1 MEQKKKL
8 KKTLKD
14 LTLKDNFM
22 FCAVMMVEENCRSFL
37 EACLGFLI
45 GHLRV
50 DQEKSMIWH
59 PEYRSVRL
67 DVYARDDENRR
78 YNVEMQVAQKP
89 FLAKRKRYY
98 QSQMDMELLRSGHG
112 YGELPDTYVIFVCDF
127 DPFGCGRYLYTFE
140 NCCLE
145 NGELKL
151 NDGCRSLFL
160 STYGRNPK
168 ETPHEIVSF
177 LECLKTGKT
186 TELAAGT
193 LTGRLQASMEQIKKS
208 REMEDKFMTIGEL
221 IEDDL
226 EEARAEGRAEGR
238 EEGMIIGKAQMI
250 LDLLQDKGSVS
261 KTAVDRVLKEKN
273 PAVLKEWI
281 CLAVQAESV
290 PQFEEAIQ

>member
-8 KKTLKD
+8 KKTLKE

-22 FCAVMMVEENCRSFL
+22 FCAVMMMEENCRSFL
-37 EACLGFLI
+37 EACLGFPI

-98 QSQMDMELLRSGHG
+98 QSQMDMEL
-112 YGELPDTYVIFVCDF
+112 
-127 DPFGCGRYLYTFE
+127 
-140 NCCLE
+140 
-145 NGELKL
+145 
-151 NDGCRSLFL
+151 
-160 STYGRNPK
+160 
-168 ETPHEIVSF
+168 
-177 LECLKTGKT
+177 
-186 TELAAGT
+186 
-193 LTGRLQASMEQIKKS
+193 QASMEQIKKS

-226 EEARAEGRAEGR
+226 EEARAEGREEGLAEGKTIGRAEGRTEGR
-238 EEGMIIGKAQMI
+238 EEGMLIGKAQMI

-261 KTAVDRVLKEKN
+261 KTAVDRV
-273 PAVLKEWI
+273 
-281 CLAVQAESV
+281 
-290 PQFEEAIQ
+290 

>member
-8 KKTLKD
+8 KKTLKE

-22 FCAVMMVEENCRSFL
+22 FCAVMMMEENCRSFL
-37 EACLGFLI
+37 EACLGFPI

-98 QSQMDMELLRSGHG
+98 QSQMDMELLRSGQG

-127 DPFGCGRYLYTFE
+127 DPFGCVRYLYTFE

-160 STYGRNPK
+160 RSRSK
-168 ETPHEIVSF
+168 RA
-177 LECLKTGKT
+177 GKWRT
-186 TELAAGT
+186 N
-193 LTGRLQASMEQIKKS
+193 S
-208 REMEDKFMTIGEL
+208 
-221 IEDDL
+221 
-226 EEARAEGRAEGR
+226 
-238 EEGMIIGKAQMI
+238 
-250 LDLLQDKGSVS
+250 
-261 KTAVDRVLKEKN
+261 
-273 PAVLKEWI
+273 
-281 CLAVQAESV
+281 
-290 PQFEEAIQ
+290 

>member
-1 MEQKKKL
+1 MEQKNTL

-22 FCAVMMVEENCRSFL
+22 FCAVMTVEENCRSFL
-37 EACLGFLI
+37 EACLGFPI
-45 GHLRV
+45 GDLQI

-67 DVYARDDENRR
+67 DVYAKDDENRR

-98 QSQMDMELLRSGHG
+98 QSQMDMELLRSVHS

-145 NGELKL
+145 NGVLKL
-151 NDGCRSLFL
+151 NDGCKSLFL
-160 STYGRNPK
+160 STHGQNPE
-168 ETPHEIVSF
+168 ETPPEIVSF
-177 LECLKTGKT
+177 LECLMTGETPEYKANT
-186 TELAAGT
+186 LAGQ
-193 LTGRLQASMEQIKKS
+193 LQTSMEQIKKS
-208 REMEDKFMTIGEL
+208 RELEDKFMTIGEL

-226 EEARAEGRAEGR
+226 EEARAEGRTD
-238 EEGMIIGKAQMI
+238 GKTEMI
-250 LDLLQDKGSVS
+250 LEVLCGKGSVS
-261 KTAVDRVLKEKN
+261 EETKGRILKERDS
-273 PAVLKEWI
+273 AILKEWI

-290 PQFEEAIQ
+290 QQFEEAIR

>member
-37 EACLGFLI
+37 EACLGFPI
-45 GHLRV
+45 GKLQV

-98 QSQMDMELLRSGHG
+98 QSQMDME
-112 YGELPDTYVIFVCDF
+112 
-127 DPFGCGRYLYTFE
+127 
-140 NCCLE
+140 
-145 NGELKL
+145 
-151 NDGCRSLFL
+151 
-160 STYGRNPK
+160 
-168 ETPHEIVSF
+168 
-177 LECLKTGKT
+177 
-186 TELAAGT
+186 
-193 LTGRLQASMEQIKKS
+193 LQASMEQIKKS

-261 KTAVDRVLKEKN
+261 QTAVDRVLKEKN
-273 PAVLKEWI
+273 PSVLKEWI
-281 CLAVQAESV
+281 RLAVQAESV
-290 PQFEEAIQ
+290 QQFEETIQ

>member
-89 FLAKRKRYY
+89 FL
-98 QSQMDMELLRSGHG
+98 
-112 YGELPDTYVIFVCDF
+112 
-127 DPFGCGRYLYTFE
+127 
-140 NCCLE
+140 
-145 NGELKL
+145 
-151 NDGCRSLFL
+151 
-160 STYGRNPK
+160 STHGRNPE

-186 TELAAGT
+186 TELAEDT
-193 LTGRLQASMEQIKKS
+193 LTGQLQASMEQIKKS

-226 EEARAEGRAEGR
+226 EEA
-238 EEGMIIGKAQMI
+238 
-250 LDLLQDKGSVS
+250 
-261 KTAVDRVLKEKN
+261 
-273 PAVLKEWI
+273 
-281 CLAVQAESV
+281 
-290 PQFEEAIQ
+290 IQ